1 MLSAVLPET
10 LRHSKISG
18 TFTISTAI
26 RIDHDK
32 YIVIQSS
39 NMSNKYDR
47 KEIFL
52 IGISVAIL
60 IGTFAVGS
68 QFVQQS
74 LAQEMGQDVGLN
86 ETGNQTAN
94 QSAGLGDPSKMT
106 VPSQPVD

>member
-1 MLSAVLPET
+1 
-10 LRHSKISG
+10 
-18 TFTISTAI
+18 
-26 RIDHDK
+26 
-32 YIVIQSS
+32 
-39 NMSNKYDR
+39 MSDRYDG
-47 KEIFL
+47 KKIFL

-68 QFVQQS
+68 QVVQQS
-74 LAQEMGQDVGLN
+74 LAQELGQDVERN